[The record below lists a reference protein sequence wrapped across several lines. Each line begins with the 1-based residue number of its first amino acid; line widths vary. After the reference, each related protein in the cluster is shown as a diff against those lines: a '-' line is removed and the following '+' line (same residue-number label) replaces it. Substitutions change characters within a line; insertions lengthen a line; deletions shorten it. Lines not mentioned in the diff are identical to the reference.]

1 MSTLQS
7 QQLLKALYYALE
19 PSSAPSG
26 HPLRALVMMGGEQF
40 FSNGIHLSVIEAA
53 GNPAQESWEQIN
65 AIDDVCEFLLF
76 MNLPA

>member
-1 MSTLQS
+1 MSTASS
-7 QQLLKALYYALE
+7 QQLLKALHYAVE

-40 FSNGIHLSVIEAA
+40 FSNGIHLSVIE
-53 GNPAQESWEQIN
+53 GSQDPATESWEQIN
-65 AIDDVCEFLLF
+65 AIDDVCEFLLS